1 MNISY
6 YYTDGQRIA
15 MKDDGVVSYL
25 YGDQLGSVSA
35 VADGSGALVS
45 KILYHPWG
53 TTRYSQGTNPTDYAY
68 TGQMQEGEIYF
79 YIARYYDPQLG
90 RFMQADS
97 IVPPTQG
104 IQGFDRYAYVNNNPL
119 LYTDPSGNSL
129 FINTMET
136 GADVD
141 MYSILRSTYGWDV
154 IDKKSWESSDGVK
167 LLTTAYSMS
176 QTIGGIN
183 NLRSILPT
191 LTIDN
196 DETRYLGLTR
206 GSHVSLNTS
215 VELTQWTITH
225 ELGHVFDFNYKMNL
239 SRELEQFTGG
249 KTDPSRGV
257 AFMSNLT
264 NCSESFSP
272 GCNNAGYYY
281 GGIPPKG
288 SDSNFNRKE
297 DFAESFAAVFYID
310 IANTVVKQY
319 DVSKFR
325 DYLYYSDYATTP
337 RGVWMNS
344 LIDVILGK

>member
-1 MNISY
+1 
-6 YYTDGQRIA
+6 
-15 MKDDGVVSYL
+15 
-25 YGDQLGSVSA
+25 
-35 VADGSGALVS
+35 
-45 KILYHPWG
+45 
-53 TTRYSQGTNPTDYAY
+53 
-68 TGQMQEGEIYF
+68 
-79 YIARYYDPQLG
+79 
-90 RFMQADS
+90 
-97 IVPPTQG
+97 
-104 IQGFDRYAYVNNNPL
+104 
-119 LYTDPSGNSL
+119 
-129 FINTMET
+129 
-136 GADVD
+136 
-141 MYSILRSTYGWDV
+141 
-154 IDKKSWESSDGVK
+154 
-167 LLTTAYSMS
+167 
-176 QTIGGIN
+176 
-183 NLRSILPT
+183 
-191 LTIDN
+191 
-196 DETRYLGLTR
+196 
-206 GSHVSLNTS
+206 
-215 VELTQWTITH
+215 
-225 ELGHVFDFNYKMNL
+225 MNL